1 MEVWLFNKA
10 RIQSK
15 RKYLAE
21 MIEKPIPTRPDNDA
35 DFKLTKAE
43 KDMLLVKRL
52 LGYSNQAAFALFNP
66 HLTESGGKLNKTGSA
81 MCRQFFS
88 HPKNVEWLESY
99 EITLRKTMNVASST
113 NSDSDIAEIEESR
126 KDKALKSLLNQ
137 AMSLVEGGDS
147 LDPDTLKVLT
157 EIFKRLGILKDEV
170 EEQEAPRRY
179 LPVHCSECLYR
190 SFVEDCIQHNE
201 VENTC
206 LRCKALVIAKEHGFR
221 YNPTSLLQADDD
233 ID

>member
-1 MEVWLFNKA
+1 MT
-10 RIQSK
+10 
-15 RKYLAE
+15 
-21 MIEKPIPTRPDNDA
+21 EKPIPTRPDNDA

-43 KDMLLVKRL
+43 KDMLLVKYL

-66 HLTESGGKLNKTGSA
+66 HLTENGGKLNKAGSA

-99 EITLRKTMNVASST
+99 EKTFRKTMNTSSST
-113 NSDSDIAEIEESR
+113 SPESDTAEIEESR

-137 AMSLVEGGDS
+137 AMSLVESGDS

-170 EEQEAPRRY
+170 EEQEVPRRY
-179 LPVHCSECLYR
+179 LPVRCGECLYR
-190 SFVEDCIQHNE
+190 SFIEDCAQNNE

-206 LRCKALVIAKEHGFR
+206 LQCKALEVAKEHGFR
-221 YNPTSLLQADDD
+221 YDPTTLLQTTND
-233 ID
+233 IN